1 MQKNTW
7 FTAFMFSTISINTV
21 LICMLTFWAIVDRQ
35 TLKVVQVEIQELKHR
50 IEMEIKLRQEIFPQ
64 IKKSAEL
71 LSRYNPD
78 LDSFTSLSY
87 AAKIWQCSD
96 EVMTHELLTALI
108 VVESGADPAALSPH
122 GVLGLTQI
130 MQGHWSCRQKELRD
144 PYKNIATGAAIL
156 RQNILRHGII
166 GGLCAYNHGA
176 PGQSLDR
183 ASLRYA
189 KKILQIAQSHFL

>member
-1 MQKNTW
+1 MPL
-7 FTAFMFSTISINTV
+7 F
-21 LICMLTFWAIVDRQ
+21 
-35 TLKVVQVEIQELKHR
+35 
-50 IEMEIKLRQEIFPQ
+50 
-64 IKKSAEL
+64 
-71 LSRYNPD
+71 
-78 LDSFTSLSY
+78 Y